1 VSTSLSLNDS
11 SALGEGLA
19 TCRLC
24 GEAAAWRLPEMRQG
38 PLICRCRHCG
48 IAFASH
54 PRKAASQAAEQDH
67 FGGIDEEKYF
77 RSVMATRLRSYSA
90 LVNRVK
96 KQVPSGKWLDVGCSY
111 GWLLKYVNEHGY
123 QGEGVEPSVA
133 AASRAVQEDLRV
145 RTGLFPGALEKSEQ
159 FDIISFMDVL
169 EHFEN
174 PGEALEATREH
185 LSPGGVVVI
194 QVPDQA
200 CWLFRVAETM
210 YRLSGGR
217 ISFALR
223 RLWLDGFDFPH
234 QFYFTRTTLAFL
246 LRQSGFEVLDWQRT
260 SIGHPAEALDRVAYA
275 EGSGNRLRTAVVG
288 LSVGLINGVDAVCG
302 HGGLLTMIARPCRG
316 S

>member
-1 VSTSLSLNDS
+1 MQT
-11 SALGEGLA
+11 
-19 TCRLC
+19 
-24 GEAAAWRLPEMRQG
+24 G
-38 PLICRCRHCG
+38 PLICRCRNCG
-48 IAFASH
+48 VAFASH
-54 PRKAASQAAEQDH
+54 PRKASSQTIGQDH
-67 FGGIDEEKYF
+67 FGGIDEEQYF

-111 GWLLKYVNEHGY
+111 GWLLKYVNEQGY
-123 QGEGVEPSVA
+123 QGEGIEPSAA
-133 AASRAVQEDLRV
+133 AASRAAQENLLV
-145 RTGLFPGALEKSEQ
+145 RTGLFPEALRNGEQ
-159 FDIISFMDVL
+159 FDVISFMDVL

-174 PGEALEATREH
+174 PREALAATREH
-185 LSPGGVVVI
+185 LTPGGVVVI

-200 CWLFRVAETM
+200 CWLFRIAEAM

-234 QFYFTRTTLAFL
+234 QFYFTRHALSLL
-246 LRQSGFEVLDWQRT
+246 LRQSGFEVLDWERT

-275 EGSGNRLRTAVVG
+275 DGAGNRLRTAVVG

-302 HGGLLTMIARPCRG
+302 HGGLLTMIARPCPG